1 MPRLLKAVLTVAL
14 SSFLLAVPSA
24 QAQSTQTLLKRT
36 KQALTPGGR
45 PIEPTPLLREL
56 AVRLPAL
63 HGSERRQA
71 HALLLRPTEGEND
84 PQGDGY
90 TVPEA
95 PPYCTEHYCVHWVAT
110 TGDAPSL
117 ADSNGNGIP
126 DYVELVGATAE
137 NVHQVENGDLAWREP
152 KSDGTH
158 GGNVDKTDIY
168 LKDLGGS
175 GIYGYSVPDPDQ
187 QLADDHTAF
196 GYIVIDNDFSASEFP
211 GYASQ
216 TIPLEVTVAHEY
228 NHILQ
233 FNYDV
238 IQDTW
243 MLESTAVW
251 MEGMVYPAAFDYLQ
265 YLPGWVQL
273 TQLPLTTFSSDPN
286 DRNNV
291 KVYGSAVWE
300 KFLAAKYGPEVIR
313 RAWEVSVDTN
323 PASFAVAA
331 FDRAIRDQAGGS
343 DFPIQFT
350 LFSAATAEWQAT
362 DSGFPEGS
370 HYFFDVARAGSA
382 TVNGAGGSLRINHTT
397 YSLLNIPHTTAARVK
412 LGVIAPSGTSSG
424 IALVGRE
431 GGVPGGTMSEVVN
444 SMPGGGNGSVTIDNP
459 SRFARLTAV
468 VINSDSKLSGA
479 SNLTGDWIYSRDD
492 QPYYARVSTDFTAP
506 RVVRVSPKARTK
518 RASRKTRI
526 KVTFSERVRG
536 VTGRSLQLIASN
548 GRVVGAQVIFSNGSK
563 TATLK
568 PNKTLS
574 RNRSYK
580 VRVTTAVTDTSVN
593 SLARTFTSWF
603 RTATK

>member
-24 QAQSTQTLLKRT
+24 QAQSTRTLLKRT

-71 HALLLRPTEGEND
+71 HALLLRPTDGDND
-84 PQGDGY
+84 PSGDGY

-95 PPYCTEHYCVHWVAT
+95 PPYCTAHYCIHWVAT

-117 ADSNGNGIP
+117 ADSNSNGIP

-137 NVHQVENGDLAWREP
+137 NVHQVENGDLGWREP

-158 GGNVDKTDIY
+158 GGNLDKTDIY
-168 LKDLGGS
+168 LKDLGGT
-175 GIYGYSVPDPDQ
+175 GIYGYSVPDDDQ
-187 QLADDHTAF
+187 QLADDHTAY
-196 GYIVIDNDFSASEFP
+196 GYIVIDNDFNASEFP
-211 GYASQ
+211 DYASP

-238 IQDTW
+238 IQNTW

-251 MEGMVYPAAFDYLQ
+251 MEGMVYPADFDYLQ

-286 DRNNV
+286 DRDNL

-300 KFLAAKYGPEVIR
+300 KFLAAKYGPEVVR
-313 RAWEVSVDTN
+313 HAWEVSVDTN

-331 FDRAIRDQAGGS
+331 FDRAIRDQPGGS

-362 DSGFPEGS
+362 NSGFPEGS
-370 HYFFDVARAGSA
+370 RYPDVARVGSA
-382 TVNGAGGSLRINHTT
+382 TVNGAGGTLRINHTT
-397 YSLLNIPHTTAARVK
+397 YALLKIPPSTAPRVK
-412 LGVIAPSGTSSG
+412 LGVSAPSGTSSG

-431 GGVPGGTMSEVVN
+431 GGVPGGTMSEVVQ
-444 SMPGGGNGSVTIDNP
+444 SMPSGGNGSVTIEDP
-459 SRFARLTAV
+459 SRFEELTAV
-468 VINSDSKLSGA
+468 LINSDSKLRGA

-492 QPYYARVSTDFTAP
+492 QPYYARVSTDFTGP
-506 RVVRVSPKARTK
+506 HVVRVSPRTGTK
-518 RASRKTRI
+518 RVSRKARI

-536 VTGRSLQLIASN
+536 VTGRSMQLIASN
-548 GRVVGAQVIFSNGSK
+548 GRVVGTRVIFSSGSK

-568 PNKTLS
+568 PNRTLS

-580 VRVTTAVTDTSVN
+580 VHVTTAVTDTSVN
-593 SLARTFTSWF
+593 SLAHAFTSSF